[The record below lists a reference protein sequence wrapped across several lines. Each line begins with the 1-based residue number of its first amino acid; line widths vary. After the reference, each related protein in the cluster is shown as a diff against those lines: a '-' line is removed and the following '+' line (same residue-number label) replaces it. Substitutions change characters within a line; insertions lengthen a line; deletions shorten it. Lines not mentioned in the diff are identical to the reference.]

1 MNFLN
6 ISDIPQTFVAAN
18 ALDESEKQSD
28 FCQEYEQLI
37 NDLSIDETVNKI
49 EPSNNELLNK
59 IKAIKTQVE
68 SLKNT
73 TEFELLSKKLTHLIQ
88 ELIVQI
94 QKNNCKETKTSL
106 FELFQHVD
114 SKIFKNQLTLLKKKL
129 K

>member
-1 MNFLN
+1 M
-6 ISDIPQTFVAAN
+6 AAN
-18 ALDESEKQSD
+18 ALDESKKQSD

-37 NDLSIDETVNKI
+37 NDLSIDETINKI

-68 SLKNT
+68 TLKNT

-94 QKNNCKETKTSL
+94 QKNNCKKTKTSL
-106 FELFQHVD
+106 FEVFKHVD
-114 SKIFKNQLTLLKKKL
+114 SKIFKNQLNLLKKEL